1 MDIGT
6 ISVLSILSNN
16 IILNGKLISAICRS
30 CSLYYMVTDKSACYT
45 ACLEYV
51 QVRLIAARAG
61 MAAAQESSNSETK
74 SSAGDKYETGREMAN
89 QERDR
94 HAAQLHEAQKL
105 LADLQ
110 KLNPELPSDTVRT
123 GALVTTS
130 LGLFYLS
137 IGAGKL
143 HMADGREFLA
153 VSPVA
158 PVILALS
165 GKKAGEEVTFN
176 GKKVQ
181 VVAVS

>member
-1 MDIGT
+1 MHST
-6 ISVLSILSNN
+6 
-16 IILNGKLISAICRS
+16 
-30 CSLYYMVTDKSACYT
+30 KSAFHT
-45 ACLEYV
+45 ACLAYV
-51 QVRLIAARAG
+51 QLRLVAARAG

-110 KLNPELPSDTVRT
+110 KLNPELPTDTVRP
-123 GALVTTS
+123 GALVATS

-143 HMADGREFLA
+143 HSAEGQEFLA

-158 PVILALS
+158 PVVLTLS
-165 GKKAGEEVTFN
+165 GKRAGEEVIFN
-176 GKKVQ
+176 GKKVK
-181 VVAVS
+181 VFAVN